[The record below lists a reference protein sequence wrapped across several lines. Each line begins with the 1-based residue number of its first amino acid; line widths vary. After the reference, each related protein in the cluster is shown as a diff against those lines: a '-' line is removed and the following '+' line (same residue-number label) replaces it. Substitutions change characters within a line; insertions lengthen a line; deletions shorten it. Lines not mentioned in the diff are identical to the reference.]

1 MAGLVPAISTRRAPR
16 IIDRGRRDKPGDDH
30 PSLAWNRKPLVYY
43 VDLTLNGLIFGSMYA
58 LMAVGLTL
66 VYGLLRILHI
76 AHAAV
81 YAFGA
86 FVTVIVANATG
97 SIALGIVVAMIASAL
112 LGGAIYRLLYQPLL
126 GQPPYV
132 AMIASIGLL
141 VFLEDAFRILFGE
154 QGLTFRSDPYP
165 TQIFDLFG
173 LTINTVQIAMLVVS
187 TVSLAALELFITRTR
202 IGTAWRATVS
212 NPTIATSFGVD
223 PISVRYLN
231 FFIGSALAGL
241 AGALIALLNNFVEPS
256 MGFVVSYKALAIIV
270 LGGLGSIRGTLIAS
284 LALGLI
290 ESFGTIALRFYLDR
304 DALAFLFLII
314 VLMVRPQ
321 GLAGARTA

>member
-1 MAGLVPAISTRRAPR
+1 
-16 IIDRGRRDKPGDDH
+16 
-30 PSLAWNRKPLVYY
+30 VYY
-43 VDLTLNGLIFGSMYA
+43 LDLTLNGLIFGSMYA

-86 FVTVIVANATG
+86 FITVIVANATG
-97 SIALGIVVAMIASAL
+97 SIALGIVLAMIASAL

-126 GQPPYV
+126 VHPPYV
-132 AMIASIGLL
+132 AMIASMGLL
-141 VFLEDAFRILFGE
+141 VFMEDAFRIVFGE
-154 QGLTFRSDPYP
+154 QGLTFKRNPYP
-165 TQIFDLFG
+165 TQIFDVFG

-187 TVSLAALELFITRTR
+187 TVCLIALGLFTTRTR
-202 IGTAWRATVS
+202 MGVAWRATVS

-223 PISVRYLN
+223 AIQVRYMN

-270 LGGLGSIRGTLIAS
+270 LGGLGSIRGTLMAS
-284 LALGLI
+284 FALGLI
-290 ESFGTIALRFYLDR
+290 ESFGTIAVGAWLDR
-304 DALAFLFLII
+304 DALAFLFLIV
-314 VLMVRPQ
+314 VLMIRPQ
-321 GLAGARTA
+321 GFAGAKAA